1 MRICHVITRMI
12 LGGAMENTLLT
23 CEGLD
28 ARGHDVTL
36 ITGPA
41 LGPEGELLSR
51 ARQAGYR
58 LIVLDEMRREI
69 HPLRDRKT
77 ARRLEKL
84 FTELRP
90 EIMHSHASKAG
101 ILARKAAGKFQGIRV
116 VHTIHGLPYHPYQ
129 SAWLNRLYI
138 SLEKRAAKRSDALIS
153 VADAM
158 TAQALAAGVGKAE
171 QYTTI
176 YSGMVVDRFTRK
188 PPLSR
193 DWRESLRIPPGGTVV
208 MQVSRIAPLKGH
220 DFLLD
225 AATRIAD
232 PGVVFCF
239 VGDGPWRSRIEAEIS
254 RRQLTDRFRLTGLVD
269 PEQIPALL
277 HAADIVAHCSLREG
291 LARAIPQ
298 ALLAGKPVISFDVDG
313 AGEVVDHDTGILL
326 PPKDIDGLVA
336 AIETLAEHPQL
347 RDRLGQAGRQRCS
360 EMFDHNHMVDRI
372 EQLYRELPG
381 STGSD

>member
-1 MRICHVITRMI
+1 MI

-23 CEGLD
+23 CEGLHD
-28 ARGHDVTL
+28 RGHEVTL

-51 ARQAGYR
+51 ARQGGYR

-69 HPLRDRKT
+69 HPFRDRKT
-77 ARRLEKL
+77 ARRLEQL

-90 EIMHSHASKAG
+90 EVMHSHASKAG
-101 ILARKAAGKFQGIRV
+101 ILARKAARKIPGIRV

-138 SLEKRAAKRSDALIS
+138 ALEKRAADRSDALIS

-158 TAQALAAGVGKAE
+158 TAQALAAGVGRPE

-193 DWRESLRIPPGGTVV
+193 DWRESLRIPPGGKVV

-220 DFLLD
+220 DFLLG
-225 AATRIAD
+225 AAAKIAD
-232 PGVVFCF
+232 PGVIFCF

-313 AGEVVDHDTGILL
+313 AREVVDHDTGILL
-326 PPKDIDGLVA
+326 PPKDIDGLIA
-336 AIETLAEHPQL
+336 AIETLAEHPRL

-360 EMFDHNHMVDRI
+360 KMFDHNHMVDRI
-372 EQLYRELPG
+372 EQLYRELL
-381 STGSD
+381 